1 MAAKEYLTK
10 TTQPHQMW
18 ATDAL
23 YFRVVGWLE
32 DKGTYP
38 YPGESYRTRRITYT
52 FPIPPDNH

>member
-38 YPGESYRTRRITYT
+38 
-52 FPIPPDNH
+52 